1 MGKIFET
8 GKYVFY
14 RGEEKQ
20 RRKRKNMFGEGKLLT
35 GRRRW
40 RRGRKIP
47 GIGRYMIR
55 PTII

>member
-35 GRRRW
+35 GRRGK
-40 RRGRKIP
+40 RRRKIP
-47 GIGRYMIR
+47 GTG